1 MEYACGLAGLVLVT
15 ANPSFQVSE
24 LKYALEQS
32 GAVGLFMV
40 DGFRGN
46 PMAEIAQEATSGN
59 THLREVVKLE
69 DEHALYVFGERP
81 ANLPDVQPD
90 DAAQIQYTS
99 GTTGFPSGAVLSHKN
114 LVNNARTK
122 AEALAHSIA
131 RFPQSCMRADRRSVR
146 AQHGLSMRE
155 ALRQEWLGSKG
166 EVTIGIEGAARF
178 ASGKGRGGDFSD
190 V

>member
-24 LKYALEQS
+24 LKYVVEQS

-90 DAAQIQYTS
+90 DAAQIQYTFGNDRIS
-99 GTTGFPSGAVLSHKN
+99 
-114 LVNNARTK
+114 
-122 AEALAHSIA
+122 
-131 RFPQSCMRADRRSVR
+131 QRRSPQPQEPREQR
-146 AQHGLSMRE
+146 ANQSRSPGPVSYTHLTLSTNR
-155 ALRQEWLGSKG
+155 
-166 EVTIGIEGAARF
+166 
-178 ASGKGRGGDFSD
+178 D